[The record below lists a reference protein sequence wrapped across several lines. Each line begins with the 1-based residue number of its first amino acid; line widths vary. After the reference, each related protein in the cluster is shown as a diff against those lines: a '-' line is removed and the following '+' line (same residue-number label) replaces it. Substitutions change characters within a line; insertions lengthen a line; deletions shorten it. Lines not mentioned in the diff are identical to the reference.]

1 MSVHPPGTRWYNAVW
16 RWHFYAGLLCVP
28 LVLWLA
34 ATGTIYT
41 WRPQIEA
48 WLDRPYEHLAPHGPL
63 ASPDAEVAAAL
74 AAVPGARLHKYQ
86 LPAAP
91 DDAVQIVVGSVGG
104 ETRVWLDPTTTRVLK
119 VEREERRPMRLVFH
133 LHGELLAGPAGS
145 VLVETAAC
153 WAIVMLLTGLYLWW
167 PRGRRGLAGVLYPR
181 LRGGK
186 RVFWRDLH
194 AVSGIWVSVAAL
206 FLIVTGLPWAQAW
219 GSYLR
224 EIRQVTGTL
233 DGPVD
238 WTIGGRHPGAADDP
252 MLGDHAE
259 HGGMTMRHAAPR
271 PGELARVIAAVRP
284 LHIAGPVLI
293 APPLAGRAGWTATS
307 DAADRPLRSEAVID
321 GATGA
326 VLATRGFAQR
336 HWIDRLVGYGI
347 AIHEGAFFGL
357 ANQIAGTVT
366 ALLLAAL
373 SVSGV
378 VMWWRRRPTGSLGAP
393 VPLRRPRFGGVLIAA
408 IVALGLYLP
417 MFGVTLIAVLLVER
431 LLLRHLPGARRWLGL
446 KAMPM
451 QG

>member
-1 MSVHPPGTRWYNAVW
+1 MSVHAPGTRWYNAVW

-34 ATGTIYT
+34 VTGTIYT

-48 WLDRPYEHLAPHGPL
+48 WLERPYEHLAPHGPRV
-63 ASPDAEVAAAL
+63 SPDAIVAAAL

-91 DDAVQIVVGSVGG
+91 DDAVQVLVGRHGA
-104 ETRVWLDPTTTRVLK
+104 ETRVWLDPTTARVLK
-119 VEREERRPMRLVFH
+119 AEAEEQRPMRVVFH

-181 LRGGK
+181 LGGGK
-186 RVFWRDLH
+186 RLFWRDIH
-194 AVSGIWVSVAAL
+194 AVAGIWVSFAAL

-219 GSYLR
+219 GSYLG
-224 EIRQVTGTL
+224 EIRQVTGTT

-238 WTIGGRHPGAADDP
+238 WTIGGRSPAPAADP

-259 HGGMTMRHAAPR
+259 HRGMTMAHVAPR

-284 LHIAGPVLI
+284 LGIAAPVMI
-293 APPLAGRAGWTATS
+293 APPLAGKTAWTATS
-307 DAADRPLRSEAVID
+307 DAADRPQRSEAVID

-326 VLATRGFAQR
+326 VLARKTFAER
-336 HWIDRLVGYGI
+336 HWIDRAIGTGV

-357 ANQIAGTVT
+357 ANQIAGTLT
-366 ALLLAAL
+366 ALLLAIL
-373 SVSGV
+373 SVSGTV
-378 VMWWRRRPTGSLGAP
+378 LWWRRRPTGLLGAP
-393 VPLRRPRFGGVLIAA
+393 LPLSRPRFGWGLIAA

-417 MFGVTLIAVLLVER
+417 MFGATLIAVLLVER
-431 LLLRHLPGARRWLGL
+431 AVLGRLPGARRWLGL
-446 KAMPM
+446 KATA
-451 QG
+451 

>member
-1 MSVHPPGTRWYNAVW
+1 MSVHAPGTRWYNAVW
-16 RWHFYAGLLCVP
+16 RWHFYAGMLCVP

-34 ATGTIYT
+34 VTGTIYT

-48 WLDRPYEHLAPHGPL
+48 WLDRPYQHLTPHGTI
-63 ASPDAEVAAAL
+63 ASPDAQVGAAL
-74 AAVPGARLHKYQ
+74 AAVPGAALHKYQ

-91 DDAVQIVVGSVGG
+91 DDAVQVIVGKNGKES
-104 ETRVWLDPTTTRVLK
+104 RVWVDPTTTRVLK
-119 VEREERRPMRLVFH
+119 VEGEEQRPMRLIFH

-145 VLVETAAC
+145 VLVETGAC

-167 PRGRRGLAGVLYPR
+167 PRGGRGLAGVLYPR

-186 RVFWRDLH
+186 RVFWRDIH
-194 AVSGIWVSVAAL
+194 AVAGIWVSFAAL

-224 EIRQVTGTL
+224 EIRQVTGTT
-233 DGPVD
+233 DGPIE
-238 WTIGGRHPGAADDP
+238 WTIGGRNPALADDP

-259 HGGMTMRHAAPR
+259 HRGMTMKHAAPK

-293 APPLAGRAGWTATS
+293 APPIAGKAGWTATS
-307 DAADRPLRSEAVID
+307 DADDRPLRSEAVID
-321 GATGA
+321 GATGE
-326 VLATRGFAQR
+326 VLATKRFDQR
-336 HWIDRLVGYGI
+336 HWIDRAVGYGI

-357 ANQIAGTVT
+357 ANQLLGTLT
-366 ALLLAAL
+366 AMLLAML

-378 VMWWRRRPTGSLGAP
+378 VMWWRRRPKGLLGAP
-393 VPLRRPRFGGVLIAA
+393 IPLGRPRFGGVLIAA

-417 MFGVTLIAVLLVER
+417 MFGATLIAVLLVDR
-431 LLLRHLPGARRWLGL
+431 FVLRRVPSARRWLGL
-446 KAMPM
+446 KPV
-451 QG
+451 

>member
-1 MSVHPPGTRWYNAVW
+1 
-16 RWHFYAGLLCVP
+16 
-28 LVLWLA
+28 
-34 ATGTIYT
+34 
-41 WRPQIEA
+41 
-48 WLDRPYEHLAPHGPL
+48 
-63 ASPDAEVAAAL
+63 
-74 AAVPGARLHKYQ
+74 
-86 LPAAP
+86 
-91 DDAVQIVVGSVGG
+91 
-104 ETRVWLDPTTTRVLK
+104 
-119 VEREERRPMRLVFH
+119 MRLVFH

-238 WTIGGRHPGAADDP
+238 WTIGGHHPTAANDP

-259 HGGMTMRHAAPR
+259 HGGMTIRHAAPR
-271 PGELARVIAAVRP
+271 PGELARVVAAVRP
-284 LHIAGPVLI
+284 LDIAGPVLI
-293 APPLAGRAGWTATS
+293 APPRAGKTGWTATS

-366 ALLLAAL
+366 ALLLATL

-378 VMWWRRRPTGSLGAP
+378 VMWWRRRPTGLLGAP
-393 VPLRRPRFGGVLIAA
+393 VPLGRPRFGGMLIAA

-417 MFGVTLIAVLLVER
+417 MFGVTLIAVLLAER
-431 LLLRHLPGARRWLGL
+431 WLLRHLPGARRWLGL

-451 QG
+451 RG

>member
-1 MSVHPPGTRWYNAVW
+1 MSVHAPGTRWYNAVW
-16 RWHFYAGLLCVP
+16 RWHFYAGMLCVP

-34 ATGTIYT
+34 VTGTIYT

-48 WLDRPYEHLAPHGPL
+48 WLDRPYQHLTPHGTI
-63 ASPDAEVAAAL
+63 ASPDAQVGAAL
-74 AAVPGARLHKYQ
+74 AAVPGAALHKYQ

-91 DDAVQIVVGSVGG
+91 DDAVQVIVGKNGKES
-104 ETRVWLDPTTTRVLK
+104 RVWVDPTTTRVLK
-119 VEREERRPMRLVFH
+119 VEGEEQRPMRLVFH

-145 VLVETAAC
+145 ILVETAAC

-167 PRGRRGLAGVLYPR
+167 PRGGRGLAGVLYPR

-186 RVFWRDLH
+186 GVFWRDIH
-194 AVSGIWVSVAAL
+194 AVAGIWVSFAAL

-224 EIRQVTGTL
+224 EIRQVTGTT
-233 DGPVD
+233 DGPIE
-238 WTIGGRHPGAADDP
+238 WTIGGRNPALADDP

-259 HGGMTMRHAAPR
+259 HRGMTMKHAAPK

-293 APPLAGRAGWTATS
+293 APPIAGKAGWTATS
-307 DAADRPLRSEAVID
+307 DADDRPLRSEAVID
-321 GATGA
+321 GATGE
-326 VLATRGFAQR
+326 VLATKRFDQR
-336 HWIDRLVGYGI
+336 HWIDRAVGYGI

-357 ANQIAGTVT
+357 ANQLLGTLT
-366 ALLLAAL
+366 AMLLAML

-378 VMWWRRRPTGSLGAP
+378 VMWWRRRPKGLLGAP
-393 VPLRRPRFGGVLIAA
+393 IPLGRPRFGGVLIAA

-417 MFGVTLIAVLLVER
+417 MFGATLIAVLLVDR
-431 LLLRHLPGARRWLGL
+431 FVLRRVPSARRWLGL
-446 KAMPM
+446 KPV
-451 QG
+451 